1 MSVLGIIEKLL
12 DGFEVEWK
20 KFDDVGVFLRGKR
33 FVKAD
38 MKSEGVPCIHYGEM
52 YTHFGVHAKEAK
64 SFLDES
70 VASKLR
76 VANPGDVVIVAA
88 GETIE
93 DIGNGTAWLGES
105 DIVFHDA
112 CFSFKS
118 SLDPKYVSYYL
129 RTNLFKEQIRRSV
142 SSGKISSINAKGLGK
157 ATIPIPCPDNPEKSL
172 AIQAE
177 IVRILDAFT
186 AMTAELTAEL
196 NMRKKQYNYYRDQ
209 LLSFE
214 EGDVEWKNLEDVA
227 SFRRGSFPQPYG
239 NSEWYDGEGCMPF
252 VQVADVADFGF
263 TLHQTTKQKI
273 SKLAQPKSVFVE
285 KGTVVVSLQGTIGR
299 VAITQ
304 YDSYVDRT
312 LAIFT
317 SYKEDI
323 NKKYFAHQLKAK
335 FDLEKEF
342 ARGSTLK
349 TITKQEFSKF
359 QIPIPPIEEQNRIV
373 ALLDKFDTL
382 THSIKE
388 GLPREIELR
397 QKQYEYYRDLLL
409 SFPASPAGGPKSH
422 SDEAA

>member
-20 KFDDVGVFLRGKR
+20 KFDEVGVFLRGKR

-64 SFLDES
+64 SFLDET

-88 GETIE
+88 GETVE

-105 DIVFHDA
+105 DVVFHDA

-118 SLDPKYVSYYL
+118 SQDPKYVAYYL

-157 ATIPIPCPDNPEKSL
+157 AAIPIPCPDNPEKSL

-186 AMTAELTAEL
+186 DMTAELTTELTAEL
-196 NMRKKQYNYYRDQ
+196 NLRKKQYNYYRDK
-209 LLSFE
+209 LLSF
-214 EGDVEWKNLEDVA
+214 GDGEVEWKTLGEVTQLITKGTTPKEFVSDGVNFIKLE
-227 SFRRGSFPQPYG
+227 SFDDNRIKPDKFMFITPEVHNKALKRSVLEENDILFAIAGATIGKCAIVDKSVLPANTNQALAI
-239 NSEWYDGEGCMPF
+239 
-252 VQVADVADFGF
+252 VRLTQQVKVKFAFYYM
-263 TLHQTTKQKI
+263 QTTAMTDYIAKFNKT
-273 SKLAQPKSVFVE
+273 SAQPNINLKQMSEFKIPVPSINEQIRIIQILDNFN
-285 KGTVVVSLQGTIGR
+285 
-299 VAITQ
+299 
-304 YDSYVDRT
+304 
-312 LAIFT
+312 T
-317 SYKEDI
+317 ST
-323 NKKYFAHQLKAK
+323 
-335 FDLEKEF
+335 
-342 ARGSTLK
+342 S
-349 TITKQEFSKF
+349 
-359 QIPIPPIEEQNRIV
+359 
-373 ALLDKFDTL
+373 
-382 THSIKE
+382 SIKE
-388 GLPREIELR
+388 GLLREIELR

-409 SFPASPAGGPKSH
+409 SFPKSN
-422 SDEAA
+422 EGAA